1 MKFVNIVIICLIGLA
16 ASACETNP
24 VQSGNIGPGSFTGNL
39 NDLGIKNPADTAP
52 TGQ

>member
-24 VQSGNIGPGSFTGNL
+24 VQSGNTGPGSFTGNL
-39 NDLGIKNPADTAP
+39 NDLGAPTQSDAAP